1 MEDQPVTASWGMDAK
16 WLSNQLASSGKSQA
30 DLARY
35 LGVASTT
42 VNKMVKGRRKILA
55 SEAEKMRR
63 FFAGD
68 AETLAP
74 VSRTTA
80 APNIDASLNPPLRST
95 MPRNVPILGT
105 VSGGGGFFQM
115 NGDPIDWARRPPRLE
130 GRADVFGA
138 YVEDLS
144 MVPRYEPGELVF
156 IERARPPA
164 PGDHVVVEIVEGP
177 TSKDERKALIKK
189 LVSVTTATVRLE
201 QYNPPKVLEY
211 QRKQV
216 LHMYRVMPLADLLG
230 T

>member
-1 MEDQPVTASWGMDAK
+1 MELQTESASWGMDAK
-16 WLSNQLASSGKSQA
+16 WLSDQFASSDKSQA

-35 LGVASTT
+35 LGVGPTT
-42 VNKMVKGRRKILA
+42 VNKMVKGKRKILA
-55 SEAEKMRR
+55 SEADKIRK
-63 FFAGD
+63 FFAAE
-68 AETLAP
+68 AETP
-74 VSRTTA
+74 DPKIRTSN
-80 APNIDASLNPPLRST
+80 APNIDAALVPPLRST

-177 TSKDERKALIKK
+177 LSRDERKALIKK
-189 LVSVTTATVRLE
+189 LVSVTSATVRLE

>member
-1 MEDQPVTASWGMDAK
+1 MDAK
-16 WLSNQLASSGKSQA
+16 WLSDQLASSGRSQA
-30 DLARY
+30 DLARH
-35 LGVASTT
+35 LGLPPPII
-42 VNKMVKGRRKILA
+42 NKMVKGRRKILA
-55 SEAEKMRR
+55 SEADSIRR
-63 FFAGD
+63 FFGSGEEISQPANRGRTQDVTILDAG
-68 AETLAP
+68 
-74 VSRTTA
+74 S
-80 APNIDASLNPPLRST
+80 SPPQRST

-164 PGDHVVVEIVEGP
+164 PGDHVVVEIVES
-177 TSKDERKALIKK
+177 TSRDERKALIKK
-189 LVSVTTATVRLE
+189 LVSVSTATVRLE